1 MEYHV
6 YPVPIPTQTLSV
18 HQQLYVLEMDA
29 HAVLET
35 CECEPPLDLA
45 TARKRLQYTLYIHN
59 EAHTMFEGT
68 LTHKDSR
75 FLVTFPYSGAL
86 PVCFVTY
93 TLAVEADDEF
103 QDVWKDH
110 AFVEQPA
117 TSNVAL
123 AIARPELYGEG
134 EEEDSGEEEEG
145 EEDEDEDE
153 GGEEGEE
160 DEEGEGGEEDGEG
173 EEEAEGEGE
182 EAEGEGEEEADGE
195 GEEAAEGEGEEEDE
209 GEGEEEAEGKG
220 EEEAEGEGEE
230 AAEGEEEDET
240 AAETDNA
247 TDDAATAAAPAT
259 DPPDH
264 APVPVASPVETA
276 GALATTSVDGAFE
289 AQVAQR
295 AYPMDVGT
303 PPAPAPRCHVT
314 VTAEQVLRSAQG
326 P

>member
-35 CECEPPLDLA
+35 CECEPPLDLV

-93 TLAVEADDEF
+93 TLAVETDDEF

-117 TSNVAL
+117 ASNVAL

-134 EEEDSGEEEEG
+134 EEDSGEG
-145 EEDEDEDE
+145 EE
-153 GGEEGEE
+153 GEEGEE
-160 DEEGEGGEEDGEG
+160 DSADGEEGDEEDEEDEEEDEEGGEEDEEDG
-173 EEEAEGEGE
+173 EEEAEG
-182 EAEGEGEEEADGE
+182 
-195 GEEAAEGEGEEEDE
+195 
-209 GEGEEEAEGKG
+209 
-220 EEEAEGEGEE
+220 
-230 AAEGEEEDET
+230 EGEEEDET
-240 AAETDNA
+240 AAETNDATDGATDATDAADGA
-247 TDDAATAAAPAT
+247 TDDATDAAATDATPAT
-259 DPPDH
+259 DPQDH

>member
-93 TLAVEADDEF
+93 TLAVETDDEF

-117 TSNVAL
+117 ASNVAL

-134 EEEDSGEEEEG
+134 VEEEEEEDSGE
-145 EEDEDEDE
+145 
-153 GGEEGEE
+153 GEEGEE
-160 DEEGEGGEEDGEG
+160 DSADGDEGDEEDEEEDEEGGKEDEEDGEEEAEGEEEDEEGGEGEG

-182 EAEGEGEEEADGE
+182 
-195 GEEAAEGEGEEEDE
+195 
-209 GEGEEEAEGKG
+209 GKG
-220 EEEAEGEGEE
+220 EEE
-230 AAEGEEEDET
+230 DDT
-240 AAETDNA
+240 AAETDYV
-247 TDDAATAAAPAT
+247 T

>member
-93 TLAVEADDEF
+93 TLAVETDDEF

-117 TSNVAL
+117 ASNVAL

-134 EEEDSGEEEEG
+134 EEEEEEEDSGE
-145 EEDEDEDE
+145 
-153 GGEEGEE
+153 GEEGEE
-160 DEEGEGGEEDGEG
+160 DSADGDEGDEEDEEEDEEGGKEDEEDGEEEAEGEEEDEEGGEGEG

-182 EAEGEGEEEADGE
+182 
-195 GEEAAEGEGEEEDE
+195 
-209 GEGEEEAEGKG
+209 GKG
-220 EEEAEGEGEE
+220 EEE
-230 AAEGEEEDET
+230 DDT
-240 AAETDNA
+240 AAETDYV
-247 TDDAATAAAPAT
+247 T

>member
-86 PVCFVTY
+86 PVCFVAY
-93 TLAVEADDEF
+93 TLAVETDDEF

-117 TSNVAL
+117 ASNVAL

-134 EEEDSGEEEEG
+134 EEDSG
-145 EEDEDEDE
+145 
-153 GGEEGEE
+153 EGEE
-160 DEEGEGGEEDGEG
+160 DEEDEED
-173 EEEAEGEGE
+173 
-182 EAEGEGEEEADGE
+182 
-195 GEEAAEGEGEEEDE
+195 EEEDDE
-209 GEGEEEAEGKG
+209 D
-220 EEEAEGEGEE
+220 
-230 AAEGEEEDET
+230 EEDE
-240 AAETDNA
+240 EESSSSSRFFRFLF
-247 TDDAATAAAPAT
+247 APF
-259 DPPDH
+259 P
-264 APVPVASPVETA
+264 APLASPPE
-276 GALATTSVDGAFE
+276 
-289 AQVAQR
+289 
-295 AYPMDVGT
+295 
-303 PPAPAPRCHVT
+303 
-314 VTAEQVLRSAQG
+314 
-326 P
+326 

>member
-29 HAVLET
+29 HAVLEM

-134 EEEDSGEEEEG
+134 EEEEEEE
-145 EEDEDEDE
+145 DE
-153 GGEEGEE
+153 GEEGEE
-160 DEEGEGGEEDGEG
+160 GEAEGEGEEEAEGEEAAEGEG

-182 EAEGEGEEEADGE
+182 EA
-195 GEEAAEGEGEEEDE
+195 AEGE
-209 GEGEEEAEGKG
+209 G

-240 AAETDNA
+240 AAETGATNA
-247 TDDAATAAAPAT
+247 TATAPAT

>member
-93 TLAVEADDEF
+93 TLAVETDDEF

-110 AFVEQPA
+110 AFVEQPTA
-117 TSNVAL
+117 SNVAL

-134 EEEDSGEEEEG
+134 EE
-145 EEDEDEDE
+145 
-153 GGEEGEE
+153 
-160 DEEGEGGEEDGEG
+160 DGS
-173 EEEAEGEGE
+173 
-182 EAEGEGEEEADGE
+182 ADLH
-195 GEEAAEGEGEEEDE
+195 
-209 GEGEEEAEGKG
+209 
-220 EEEAEGEGEE
+220 
-230 AAEGEEEDET
+230 T
-240 AAETDNA
+240 LT
-247 TDDAATAAAPAT
+247 
-259 DPPDH
+259 H
-264 APVPVASPVETA
+264 
-276 GALATTSVDGAFE
+276 
-289 AQVAQR
+289 
-295 AYPMDVGT
+295 T
-303 PPAPAPRCHVT
+303 P
-314 VTAEQVLRSAQG
+314 
-326 P
+326 